1 MANGYGEWM
10 NNLSGMTS
18 ALGAAS
24 PYAQQLASQNAAQ
37 MALASQIRSGLPAAV
52 TSGYAPSPVAG
63 GVVGGTYQV
72 PQPTPFTG
80 FADLIAAN
88 RAVRLSPQPYP
99 NPPVVSGGVTS
110 NGEQRGEGPSFAPYE
125 GGYGS
130 FGEWWDVMK
139 GLPQFASQFTPA
151 GMARDVYRSGGFD
164 PLLRGIGLD
173 DLAAI
178 PTGAIETGQPTPV
191 GARPQDATQAG
202 IDRIRELSNLDQYW
216 QPSRVIEPTETRQ
229 PGIAITQLRSPGEE
243 NLANL
248 LAQERINSYSNPQP
262 QPEVYGPPTQAG
274 LLSDQYSQQAYEE
287 QNPQQSPWEEPQWN
301 YNFDTGEW
309 DKI

>member
-52 TSGYAPSPVAG
+52 ASGYAPSPVAG

-72 PQPTPFTG
+72 PQPAPFTG

-110 NGEQRGEGPSFAPYE
+110 TGEQRDEGPSFAPYE

-130 FGEWWDVMK
+130 IGEWWDVMK

-151 GMARDVYRSGGFD
+151 GIANQVYQQEFGFKPTTTWDAITTGYGPENRRAPTPPAGMVEILSRSPNALSLGETYPIPEVGTEQLGLLYEPTARDE
-164 PLLRGIGLD
+164 I
-173 DLAAI
+173 I
-178 PTGAIETGQPTPV
+178 
-191 GARPQDATQAG
+191 
-202 IDRIRELSNLDQYW
+202 
-216 QPSRVIEPTETRQ
+216 
-229 PGIAITQLRSPGEE
+229 
-243 NLANL
+243 
-248 LAQERINSYSNPQP
+248 
-262 QPEVYGPPTQAG
+262 
-274 LLSDQYSQQAYEE
+274 QQAQDENDWRNEGWWQDEDSGTWYR
-287 QNPQQSPWEEPQWN
+287 
-301 YNFDTGEW
+301 G
-309 DKI
+309 